1 MKIQLFVP
9 PGGYFAERW
18 SKGSTMPTLGL
29 LSIGAVLE
37 RAGVGVE
44 IVPAD
49 VLKMSWGEIRRKI
62 ARDRADIVGVTSTTE
77 NRFQSFRLIRIARRA
92 NPGALTVMGGPH
104 ASLAAADT
112 LDHLPELDVIVKGE
126 GEMTTLELC
135 RAWEARRDVVRH
147 SGGPGTHPS
156 VLGHEGDVARPGGGH
171 GINPSV
177 LGHEG
182 DLAALADVP
191 GLVLRRDGRAV
202 ATARRPPIADLDTLP
217 RPAFHLVPFEKY
229 GFRIEVPGHGLLP
242 AVNVMTSRGCPFACN
257 FCATPVNWG
266 RHVRVRSPENVV
278 AEIEHHVRTRGI
290 KVIFFYDDTF
300 NVDPGRVERI
310 CDLLIERRLDVF
322 WRAEVRLDLIT
333 KPLLEKMKRAG
344 MFHISFGLEAGSE
357 RVRNR
362 VIGKKID
369 IQDFHH
375 VVAWCL
381 ELGIVPNAFFIFS
394 HPTETWEEAQE
405 SVRIIERYRGRV
417 ESTIAVLHVY
427 PGTPLEATAREIGLL
442 PPGFSWSERRPKG
455 VVTLP
460 TAQGDV
466 PLFLDRL
473 TWAQMSELLFRWS
486 LSGGRVSLLR
496 KIPRALLRIRSF
508 GDFKRYAIMAA
519 VLLRLK
525 LGKRRS

>member
-29 LSIGAVLE
+29 LTIGAVLE
-37 RAGVGVE
+37 RAGIDVE

-49 VLKMSWGEIRRKI
+49 VLKLGWRDIRRKI

-112 LDHLPELDVIVKGE
+112 LDHLPELDVIVQGE
-126 GEMTTLELC
+126 GEITTLELC
-135 RAWEARRDVVRH
+135 RAWEAGRNV
-147 SGGPGTHPS
+147 
-156 VLGHEGDVARPGGGH
+156 
-171 GINPSV
+171 
-177 LGHEG
+177 
-182 DLAALADVP
+182 AALADVP
-191 GLVLRRDGRAV
+191 GLVFRRDGRAA
-202 ATARRPPIADLDTLP
+202 ATARRPPVADLDTLP
-217 RPAFHLVPFEKY
+217 WPAFHLVPFEKY

-242 AVNVMTSRGCPFACN
+242 AINVMTGRGCPFACN

-266 RHVRVRSPENVV
+266 RHVRLRSPENVV
-278 AEIEHHVRTRGI
+278 DEIEHHVKTRGV
-290 KVIFFYDDTF
+290 KVVFFYDDTF
-300 NVDPGRVERI
+300 NVSAARVERI
-310 CDLLIERRLDVF
+310 CDLLLERRLDVF
-322 WRAEVRLDLIT
+322 WRAEVRVDLLT
-333 KPLLEKMKRAG
+333 RPLLEKMKRAG
-344 MFHISFGLEAGSE
+344 LFHISFGLEAGSE
-357 RVRNR
+357 RVRNQ
-362 VIGKKID
+362 VIGKKIALE
-369 IQDFHH
+369 DFHRA
-375 VVAWCL
+375 VAWCL
-381 ELGIVPNAFFIFS
+381 ELGLIPNAFFIFS

-417 ESTIAVLHVY
+417 ESTIAILHVY
-427 PGTPLEATAREIGLL
+427 PGTPLEATARERGLL

-473 TWAQMSELLFRWS
+473 TWAQTSELLFRWS

-496 KIPRALLRIRSF
+496 KIPRTLVRIRSF
-508 GDFKRYAIMAA
+508 GDVKRYAVMAA

-525 LGKRRS
+525 LRKRRS

>member
-37 RAGVGVE
+37 RAGIGVE

-49 VLKMSWGEIRRKI
+49 VLKLGWGDIRRKI

-135 RAWEARRDVVRH
+135 RAWEARH
-147 SGGPGTHPS
+147 
-156 VLGHEGDVARPGGGH
+156 
-171 GINPSV
+171 
-177 LGHEG
+177 

-191 GLVLRRDGRAV
+191 GLVLRRDGRVV

-217 RPAFHLVPFEKY
+217 WPAFHLVPFEKY

-242 AVNVMTSRGCPFACN
+242 AVNVMTGRGCPFACN

-266 RHVRVRSPENVV
+266 RHVRLRSPENVV
-278 AEIEHHVRTRGI
+278 DEIEHHVRTRGI

-300 NVDPGRVERI
+300 NVNPGRVERI
-310 CDLLIERRLDVF
+310 CDLLLERQLDVF
-322 WRAEVRLDLIT
+322 WRAEVRLDLLT

-344 MFHISFGLEAGSE
+344 MFHISFGLEAGAE
-357 RVRNR
+357 RVRNA
-362 VIGKKID
+362 VIGKQINLE
-369 IQDFHH
+369 DFHR

-381 ELGIVPNAFFIFS
+381 ELGIIPNAFFIFS

-405 SVRIIERYRGRV
+405 SVRIIERYRDRV
-417 ESTIAVLHVY
+417 ESTIAVLHIY

-473 TWAQMSELLFRWS
+473 SWAQMSELLFRWS

-496 KIPRALLRIRSF
+496 KIPRTLLRIRSF